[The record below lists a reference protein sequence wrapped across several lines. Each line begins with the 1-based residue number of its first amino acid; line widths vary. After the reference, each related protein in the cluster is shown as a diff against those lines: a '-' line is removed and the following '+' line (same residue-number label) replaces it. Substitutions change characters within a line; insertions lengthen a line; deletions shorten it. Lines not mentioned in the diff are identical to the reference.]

1 MGKLA
6 RAFFEEAERLGGLAA
21 KAQLASLAR
30 VTSTE
35 ASAGGDAP
43 EILRR
48 LEAAMKDV
56 RQQRGNKAAPA
67 PAPAEGAIV
76 PSAGGGREAS
86 SLRAQFRSVS
96 ELMSQR
102 ALFLGDVEKTVRR
115 VDEAAAST
123 LDIERVSVWKLD
135 PGRAK
140 ITCLDLFERTA
151 AKHSAGVELQRKDF
165 EPYFVALESE
175 RTIAA
180 SNAHTDPRTSCFSAS
195 YLKPLGID
203 SMLDVPIWVQGAM
216 VGVICHEHVGQA
228 RKWTS
233 DEESF
238 AYLMST
244 IIALS
249 MERR

>member
-1 MGKLA
+1 MGKQG

-21 KAQLASLAR
+21 KAQLAARAR

-35 ASAGGDAP
+35 AATADDTP
-43 EILRR
+43 DMLRR
-48 LEAAMKDV
+48 LQTAMMEVKSLRSGKGSPSV
-56 RQQRGNKAAPA
+56 PT
-67 PAPAEGAIV
+67 AEGAIV
-76 PSAGGGREAS
+76 PSNTGGREAML
-86 SLRAQFRSVS
+86 LRSQFRCVA

-102 ALFLGDVEKTVRR
+102 ALFLGDVDKTVRR

-135 PGRAK
+135 AARRK

-151 AKHSAGVELQRKDF
+151 AKHSAGVELFRKDF

-180 SNAHTDPRTSCFSAS
+180 GDAHRDPRTSCFSAS

-203 SMLDVPIWVQGAM
+203 SMLDVPIWVQGSM
-216 VGVICHEHVGQA
+216 VGVICHEHVGPA
-228 RKWTS
+228 RNWNS

-244 IIALS
+244 IVALS
-249 MERR
+249 MERK

>member
-1 MGKLA
+1 MGKHA

-21 KAQLASLAR
+21 KAQLAALAR

-35 ASAGGDAP
+35 AATSGDSP
-43 EILRR
+43 DMLRR
-48 LEAAMKDV
+48 LQTAMTEVKTSRSAKASPAAS
-56 RQQRGNKAAPA
+56 
-67 PAPAEGAIV
+67 AEGAIV
-76 PSAGGGREAS
+76 PSNTGGREAAL
-86 SLRAQFRSVS
+86 LRAQFRCVA

-135 PGRAK
+135 AGRTK

-151 AKHSAGVELQRKDF
+151 AKHSSGVELFRKDF
-165 EPYFVALESE
+165 ESYFVALESE

-180 SNAHTDPRTSCFSAS
+180 GDAHRDPRTTCFSAS

-203 SMLDVPIWVQGAM
+203 SMLDVPIWVQGTM
-216 VGVICHEHVGQA
+216 IGVICHEHVGPA

-244 IIALS
+244 IVALS